1 LTANTS
7 GINNIAIGA
16 PASVSLTSGSQNIAI
31 GDLALNAN
39 TTGNFNV
46 ALGFES
52 LLSATALEFNVAV
65 GAQALRAYN
74 NTAANTGRNT
84 AVGYQS
90 MFRATTGSYNTAM
103 GYQTLDANTT
113 GQLNTAI
120 GYAAMPNSTTAS
132 NNTAAGYDALD
143 QLSTANNNTAYGYQA
158 LATVNTGGNNTAIG
172 FQAGPNFF
180 GGANTNATAVG
191 YQAVTT
197 ASNQVRIGNN
207 FVTSIGGF
215 AAWTNLSDGRYK
227 TNIQQNVPGLDFILK
242 LQPVTYNF
250 DFDKLNKTLKPGGAD
265 APATNENNPNV
276 GVRYSGF
283 VAQDVEKA
291 AKEIGYDFSGVD
303 KAKSETDLYGLRYSE
318 FVVPMVKAIQEQQ
331 AQIELLK
338 KQNETLL
345 KAITELQNKK

>member
-1 LTANTS
+1 MFRT
-7 GINNIAIGA
+7 
-16 PASVSLTSGSQNIAI
+16 
-31 GDLALNAN
+31 
-39 TTGNFNV
+39 TTG
-46 ALGFES
+46 S
-52 LLSATALEFNVAV
+52 
-65 GAQALRAYN
+65 Y
-74 NTAANTGRNT
+74 NT

-90 MFRATTGSYNTAM
+90 
-103 GYQTLDANTT
+103 LDNNTT

-120 GYAAMPNSTTAS
+120 GYAAMPNSTSAG
-132 NNTAAGYDALD
+132 NNTALGYNVLNN
-143 QLSTANNNTAYGYQA
+143 LSTANNNTGVGYQA
-158 LATVNTGGNNTAIG
+158 LIQVTTGGNNTAIG
-172 FQAGPNFF
+172 FQAGPDWT
-180 GGANTNATAVG
+180 GGTNTNATAVG

-242 LQPVTYNF
+242 LQPVTYTF
-250 DFDKLNKTLKPGGAD
+250 DFDKLNKSLKPGGAET
-265 APATNENNPNV
+265 PATNENNPTV

-291 AKEIGYDFSGVD
+291 AKEIGYDFSGID

-338 KQNETLL
+338 KQNEALQ

>member
-1 LTANTS
+1 M
-7 GINNIAIGA
+7 
-16 PASVSLTSGSQNIAI
+16 TSGSQNIAI
-31 GDLALNAN
+31 GDLSLNAN
-39 TTGNFNV
+39 STGNLNV

-52 LLSATALEFNVAV
+52 LLSATSTEFNVAL
-65 GAQALRAYN
+65 GAQALRAFN
-74 NTAANTGRNT
+74 NTNGNTGRNT

-90 MFRATTGSYNTAM
+90 MYRTSSGSYNTAL
-103 GYQTLDANTT
+103 GYQSLDNNTT

-120 GYAAMPNSTTAS
+120 GYAAMPSSTTAG
-132 NNTAAGYDALD
+132 NNTAVGYDVLND
-143 QLSTANNNTAYGYQA
+143 LSTANNNTGIGYQA
-158 LATVNTGGNNTAIG
+158 LARVASGGNNTAIG
-172 FQAGPNFF
+172 FQAGPDWT
-180 GGANTNATAVG
+180 GGANTNATAIG

-207 FVTSIGGF
+207 SVTSIGGF

-250 DFDKLNKTLKPGGAD
+250 DFDKLNKTLKPVSAD
-265 APATNENNPNV
+265 HSSTSLVTSEIVATEKNPNA

-338 KQNETLL
+338 KQNEALL

>member
-1 LTANTS
+1 
-7 GINNIAIGA
+7 
-16 PASVSLTSGSQNIAI
+16 
-31 GDLALNAN
+31 
-39 TTGNFNV
+39 
-46 ALGFES
+46 
-52 LLSATALEFNVAV
+52 
-65 GAQALRAYN
+65 
-74 NTAANTGRNT
+74 
-84 AVGYQS
+84 
-90 MFRATTGSYNTAM
+90 M
-103 GYQTLDANTT
+103 
-113 GQLNTAI
+113 
-120 GYAAMPNSTTAS
+120 
-132 NNTAAGYDALD
+132 
-143 QLSTANNNTAYGYQA
+143 GYQA
-158 LATVNTGGNNTAIG
+158 LARVANGGNNTAIG
-172 FQAGPNFF
+172 FQAGPDNT

-191 YQAVTT
+191 YQAITT

-250 DFDKLNKTLKPGGAD
+250 DFDKLNKTLKPVSAD
-265 APATNENNPNV
+265 HSGTSLVTSATIATENNPNA
-276 GVRYSGF
+276 GVRFSGF

-331 AQIELLK
+331 SQIELLK
-338 KQNETLL
+338 KQNEALL

>member
-1 LTANTS
+1 MGTAAANANTS
-7 GINNIAIGA
+7 GTNNVALGN
-16 PASVSLTSGSQNIAI
+16 ST
-31 GDLALNAN
+31 LNAN
-39 TTGNFNV
+39 TTGGNNV
-46 ALGFES
+46 AVGFEAMLTGTVS
-52 LLSATALEFNVAV
+52 EFNVAI
-65 GAQALRAYN
+65 GSAALRTFN
-74 NTAANTGRNT
+74 NAGANTGRNT
-84 AVGYQS
+84 AVGYQA
-90 MFRATTGSYNTAM
+90 MTGTTSGSYNTAM
-103 GYQTLDANTT
+103 GYQTLDANTA

-132 NNTAAGYDALD
+132 NNTAVGYDALD
-143 QLSTANNNTAYGYQA
+143 QLSTANNNTAYGYQSLA
-158 LATVNTGGNNTAIG
+158 LVTTGGNNTAIG
-172 FQAGPNFF
+172 FQAGPNFG

-191 YQAVTT
+191 YQATTT

-250 DFDKLNKTLKPGGAD
+250 DFEKLNKTLKPGSAD
-265 APATNENNPNV
+265 KSASNENNPNV

-338 KQNETLL
+338 KQNEALL